1 MTNTDKTPKNI
12 SKGDTNKKEKEEIRD
27 EVTERVDS
35 AKERFSDISETGAE
49 SGFWDEAR
57 DNISEGARAFSSE
70 AGEFGERVANYSEKI
85 FGRIKEVTQSA
96 WSRGTELTR
105 EAVESAQEMAEK
117 YRDRNEINKLNDQKK
132 KAASQLGMQIYLE
145 YKNHDNHLPTTTT
158 GKKDIKN
165 LLNLLQELDKEILK
179 YSEEKKD

>member
-1 MTNTDKTPKNI
+1 MANTNK
-12 SKGDTNKKEKEEIRD
+12 NKKEKEEIKD

-35 AKERFSDISETGAE
+35 AKERFSDISETAGK

-57 DNISEGARAFSSE
+57 DNITEGARVFSEE
-70 AGEFGERVANYSEKI
+70 AGEFGERVASYSEKI
-85 FGRIKEVTQSA
+85 FGRIRVVSLSA
-96 WSRGTELTR
+96 WSRGTELTQ
-105 EAVESAQEMAEK
+105 EAVQSAQEVAEK
-117 YRDRNEINKLNDQKK
+117 YRDQYEINKLNDQKK

-145 YKNHDNHLPTTTT
+145 YKNHDNRLPTTTT